1 MCFYVGPSLLANR
14 YAEIGGPQSFARP
27 QSMLGRYNTKLES
40 HAAVAS
46 TGMPN
51 SFMRH
56 VRIVTIDTVVL
67 RERTATI
74 FQVSATGHG

>member
-1 MCFYVGPSLLANR
+1 MPLADWI
-14 YAEIGGPQSFARP
+14 AEMGRPQSFAKP
-27 QSMLGRYNTKLES
+27 QSTLGRYNTKLES

-56 VRIVTIDTVVL
+56 VRIVAIGTVAQ

>member
-1 MCFYVGPSLLANR
+1 MLLANR
-14 YAEIGGPQSFARP
+14 YAETGSPQSFAKP
-27 QSMLGRYNTKLES
+27 HSTLGRYNTKLES

-56 VRIVTIDTVVL
+56 VRIVAIDPVVL
-67 RERTATI
+67 RERTETI

>member
-1 MCFYVGPSLLANR
+1 MARGCRQTFPN
-14 YAEIGGPQSFARP
+14 PQSTLA
-27 QSMLGRYNTKLES
+27 RYNTKLEW
-40 HAAVAS
+40 HASVAS
-46 TGMPN
+46 AGMPN

-67 RERTATI
+67 RKRTATI